1 MPRIPRLLFAD
12 QVNLERLRIEAMLPD
27 NFLHVSS
34 TYLEDTTEEEFKKAL
49 HNNTIVALPP
59 NLLNG
64 DINEQLTPGARDR
77 YRKNLRERVKATH
90 VIKLFVLNKQTNTN
104 WLTELTDFCNDL
116 NPEDTVVEWK
126 VTCILIL
133 EDHTTDKFEQ
143 QLNDYEKLKEKNGL
157 RKLYLMTETLEPGA
171 GEIVHAR
178 FVWPLAVAKL
188 LTFLGNAEDDKN
200 DSCGIWAWRGT
211 NIGPEINDTEVER
224 TRSKTMRQTIF
235 GDASSFQD
243 IELMPDPG
251 KLTADPVLF
260 GSKEIADLIENKI
273 QVGFSYEIET
283 LGTSSEPNQESQIIR
298 SVLDVSQTTEG
309 GALLNAGW
317 NTEIEKYRVGLLNAE
332 ATHLFQTA
340 QSDNSTKQLQH
351 IIKYAHS
358 NSHNINNII
367 SLTTS
372 NATLGGKHRASLNT
386 LDTNRRTNQAGSVEI
401 YMAEAEL
408 QRAIDRHNSLPERLT
423 LAFLTILFVAG
434 LWSAITK
441 AFWVIEPFWTGII
454 SLTLFTAVVLGCFAG
469 AYIPFIVEKKKLIA
483 ARVVL
488 NKWAVDDFN
497 KRKQDAIFSKKILT
511 PATEKDK
518 EIDQSSAIK
527 RAKSLCERLK
537 YILEQAIEEGQVP
550 TIRLRSLY
558 NNLVPDEDKNLYNE
572 DRREYEKSATLE
584 IPVYRNITDTKKGFD
599 TDNNSAA
606 TLADASELDASDKNI
621 IATRWEDTWSLLCK
635 LDPDNLGHFPYSSSL
650 PILRKFATEFR
661 NDIWNQVIEE
671 RIKHVDASQVKKNV
685 ENIFKSKK
693 LLSVSVIDAP
703 TLKSTIFYRGKD
715 DKSKSY
721 AAALVV
727 AKNETPNED
736 DAKKLLVPDSKL
748 MTMVMVYQECQIEFK
763 GDNFKAFGI

>member
-1 MPRIPRLLFAD
+1 MPRIPRLLFAE

-27 NFLHVSS
+27 NFLHVST
-34 TYLEDTTEEEFKKAL
+34 TYLEDTTEEEFKEAL
-49 HNNTIVALPP
+49 QNNTIVALPP

-64 DINEQLTPGARDR
+64 DIDEQLTPGARDR

-104 WLTELTDFCNDL
+104 WLTELTDFCNGL
-116 NPEDTVVEWK
+116 NPEDTNVEWK

-133 EDHTTDKFEQ
+133 EDHATDKFEQ

-157 RKLYLMTETLEPGA
+157 RKLYLMTETLEPGG

-188 LTFLGNAEDDKN
+188 LTFLGNNEDDKN

-243 IELMPDPG
+243 IKLMPDPG

-260 GSKEIADLIENKI
+260 GSKENADLIENKI
-273 QVGFSYEIET
+273 QTGVSYEIQT
-283 LGTSSEPNQESQIIR
+283 LGTSSEPNQESQVIR

-309 GALLNAGW
+309 GALLTAGW
-317 NTEIEKYRVGLLNAE
+317 NTEIEKYRVDLLNGE

-367 SLTTS
+367 SLTTPT
-372 NATLGGKHRASLNT
+372 ATFGEKHRVSLNT
-386 LDTNRRTNQAGSVEI
+386 LDTNRRTNQADSVEI

-408 QRAIDRHNSLPERLT
+408 QRALDRHNSLPERLT
-423 LAFLTILFVAG
+423 LAFLTILFVTG

-441 AFWVIEPFWTGII
+441 AFWVIEPVWTGII

-469 AYIPFIVEKKKLIA
+469 ACIPFIVEKKKLDA
-483 ARVVL
+483 ARVAI
-488 NKWAVDDFN
+488 NKWAADDFN
-497 KRKQDAIFSKKILT
+497 KRKQDAIFSKNILM

-518 EIDQSSAIK
+518 KIDQSSAIK

-572 DRREYEKSATLE
+572 DRREYEKSATFK
-584 IPVYRNITDTKKGFD
+584 IPVLPVTPKEGD

-606 TLADASELDASDKNI
+606 TLADRNERDASNKNNL
-621 IATRWEDTWSLLCK
+621 ATRWENTWSLLCK

-661 NDIWNQVIEE
+661 NDIWNQIIEE
-671 RIKHVDASQVKKNV
+671 KIKHVSDLQEKENV
-685 ENIFKSKK
+685 NDILKSNK
-693 LLSVSVIDAP
+693 LLSVSVIGAP
-703 TLKSTIFYRGKD
+703 TLNSTIFYRGND
-715 DKSKSY
+715 VKSKSY
-721 AAALVV
+721 AAAMVV
-727 AKNETPNED
+727 AKNEQPKENEEE
-736 DAKKLLVPDSKL
+736 KLPVSDSKL
-748 MTMVMVYQECQIEFK
+748 MTMVMVYQECQIQFK
-763 GDNFKAFGI
+763 SDSFKAFGI